1 MIIRQSIMIMSH
13 HALFAKQQKQVN
25 SKCKQKR
32 VSKGFWSPKTVQ
44 AVHEKETSSEKS
56 KLSNVAATIYKDKY
70 LNYIFN
76 FKSLI
81 VKN

>member
-1 MIIRQSIMIMSH
+1 MIMSH
-13 HALFAKQQKQVN
+13 HAPFEKQHKQE
-25 SKCKQKR
+25 KKKKKKR